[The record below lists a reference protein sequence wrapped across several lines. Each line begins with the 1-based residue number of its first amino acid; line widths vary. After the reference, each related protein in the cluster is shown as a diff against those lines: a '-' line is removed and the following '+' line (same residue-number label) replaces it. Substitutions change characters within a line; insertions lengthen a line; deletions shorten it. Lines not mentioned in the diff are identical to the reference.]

1 MGELGIDPSPRWSQ
15 HRVPSSNTS
24 PPSRVPP
31 GVEPGARAPYARMLP
46 LTPQD
51 QLFTGGIEPPA
62 GGSEPPVLPLHHAN
76 RQASARD
83 RTWNARFKVLRDSR
97 FHYRSGASPRIER
110 GGLAPKASRLPLPH
124 DASWA
129 AEGIEPPSL
138 PSEGRMIPL
147 HHAACVAR
155 SSSDLEWLVGRA
167 KRQHC

>member
-1 MGELGIDPSPRWSQ
+1 MWAPPGIEPGTSCTRSKNHTTRPRSRLRMGELGIDPSPRWSQ

-24 PPSRVPP
+24 PPKSGPAGSRTRSSCSLSTDVAVDTTRPI
-31 GVEPGARAPYARMLP
+31 VHRRNRTA
-46 LTPQD
+46 
-51 QLFTGGIEPPA
+51 A

-124 DASWA
+124 DAS
-129 AEGIEPPSL
+129 
-138 PSEGRMIPL
+138 
-147 HHAACVAR
+147 
-155 SSSDLEWLVGRA
+155 
-167 KRQHC
+167 

>member
-1 MGELGIDPSPRWSQ
+1 MRQKNSTSENAATRRAQKGLGELGIDPSPRWSQ

-24 PPSRVPP
+24 PPESGPT
-31 GVEPGARAPYARMLP
+31 LP

-51 QLFTGGIEPPA
+51 RLFTGGIEPPA

-83 RTWNARFKVLRDSR
+83 RTWNARFKVLRDNR
-97 FHYRSGASPRIER
+97 FHYRSEASPRIER

-147 HHAACVAR
+147 HHAACCP
-155 SSSDLEWLVGRA
+155 LEL
-167 KRQHC
+167 

>member
-1 MGELGIDPSPRWSQ
+1 MHTTGEEFAKSLRWMEGFLHFFAKFSSRLQRKSLGELGIDPSPRWSQ

-24 PPSRVPP
+24 PPCWVPP

-51 QLFTGGIEPPA
+51 RKFTGGIEPPA

-124 DASWA
+124 DAS
-129 AEGIEPPSL
+129 
-138 PSEGRMIPL
+138 
-147 HHAACVAR
+147 
-155 SSSDLEWLVGRA
+155 
-167 KRQHC
+167 